1 MSAVLPD
8 RADYAGA
15 LHPLRPDAEAPG
27 HATEVRRVDAALKS
41 ARRAAPLWR
50 RTPQAERSTS
60 LREIAAAIES
70 AAHELADLN
79 SQETGRLFED
89 SLAGVHAGA
98 EALRR
103 FAELGLL
110 RSGPSLAGAF
120 SGLDFTVFEPRG
132 VVLGLTSWDDPVAVA
147 CAIVGAGLAAGN
159 TVVLKPSERCPALG
173 RRLGWLFSSAV
184 PAGVIGTVI
193 GGSAV
198 GAALAE
204 DSRVDAVVHVGG
216 SDVADALASLTCASG
231 AHLVRGRPGNGV
243 LIVDREV
250 DAGWAASCA
259 AEAAFRHA
267 GQLRSAVGRVYVM
280 DDVAD
285 DFLGA
290 FTEQAEQ
297 WTGGGRLGPLV
308 DAAARDAVHCAVVEA
323 IRRGAVPLAGA
334 RVPDGEGLY
343 YPPTILTGPAVT
355 LEPLVAEVRGPVAAV
370 ARVQSFGEA
379 IAEAAQSPCGASA
392 TVLTRD
398 LGHAQIAAAELP
410 VATVVVNGVVQGATG
425 TDAPGLPQTG
435 SPVGFGPRLL
445 DELSRPKVIHLEP
458 PVAARSGHGLVM

>member
-267 GQLRSAVGRVYVM
+267 GQLRSAVGRVY
-280 DDVAD
+280 
-285 DFLGA
+285 
-290 FTEQAEQ
+290 
-297 WTGGGRLGPLV
+297 
-308 DAAARDAVHCAVVEA
+308 AVVEA